1 MSIAKSMECIKT
13 WADCIVASLQ
23 HAYCLLYLTMLCI
36 LVKSLQYQ
44 YSVRYYVSECPSQS
58 VFPFFLSPS
67 SFSVKHTGCCFGRS
81 TDKCSLSWWGLKS
94 HGCVFLS
101 CSAML
106 FTTLMSDTFFFF
118 QSGNTFH
125 FTCRTVQMDGRGHA
139 CVPMP
144 SAHYLHGPST
154 HPTNAHTLKG
164 SRYLLLALWGLSHTR
179 HTHT

>member
-67 SFSVKHTGCCFGRS
+67 SFSVKHTGCCFGQS

-118 QSGNTFH
+118 SIREH
-125 FTCRTVQMDGRGHA
+125 FSLHLQNCPDGWQGA
-139 CVPMP
+139 CVCSHAICSL
-144 SAHYLHGPST
+144 SAWTLHPP
-154 HPTNAHTLKG
+154 HK
-164 SRYLLLALWGLSHTR
+164 R
-179 HTHT
+179 THT